1 MVECMIRRIEL
12 FNQFYLTGVNHVYN
26 MRVRDIRY
34 YSSSTTTAISRRTV
48 DEFII
53 IMQQFRLISL
63 PKN

>member
-1 MVECMIRRIEL
+1 MVECMVRRIEL

-26 MRVRDIRY
+26 MRVHDIRY

>member
-1 MVECMIRRIEL
+1 MVECMIRRIIEL

-26 MRVRDIRY
+26 MRVHDIRY
-34 YSSSTTTAISRRTV
+34 YSSSTTTAISRRIV
-48 DEFII
+48 EFII